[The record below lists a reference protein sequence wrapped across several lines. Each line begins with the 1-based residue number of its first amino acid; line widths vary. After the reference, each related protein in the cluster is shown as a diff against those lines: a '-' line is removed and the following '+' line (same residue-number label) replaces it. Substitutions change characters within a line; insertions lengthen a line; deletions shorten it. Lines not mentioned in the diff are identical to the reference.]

1 MKSITMTHPASIRL
15 LTDATWDF
23 AVNTLWKRFPFYEKE
38 TERYKNHIRKY
49 YEDIPPDSFPETANT
64 YFLFFCLKILVVK
77 IIDKINAHNK
87 PNLNTMEPIFL
98 TNLNKDEFK
107 ELLKETI
114 MEVLNE
120 NYKALELHAPQI
132 LDVKQ
137 AAEFLHLEIT
147 TIYEKTS
154 RKLIPHFKKGNKL
167 YFNSGELEAW
177 IQQGKVKTA
186 NEIGVEAIDYLLT
199 GKGKR

>member
-1 MKSITMTHPASIRL
+1 MKTIILTHPASIRS

-23 AVNTLWKRFPFYEKE
+23 AANALWKRFPFYERE
-38 TERYKNHIRKY
+38 IEIYKNHIRKY
-49 YEDIPPDSFPETANT
+49 YESIPPESFTESANM
-64 YFLFFCLKILVVK
+64 YFIAYCLKILLIK
-77 IIDKINAHNK
+77 IIDQINSHHK
-87 PNLNTMEPIFL
+87 PNLYAMEPIFL

-114 MEVLNE
+114 TEVLNE
-120 NYKALELHAPQI
+120 NYKAIESHVPQI

-147 TIYEKTS
+147 TLYEKTS

-167 YFNSGELEAW
+167 YFNLSELEAW
-177 IQQGKVKTA
+177 IEQGKVKTTD
-186 NEIGVEAIDYLLT
+186 EIGVEATNYLLR
-199 GKGKR
+199 K